1 MERRRL
7 AGSPWSVQACV
18 VISLLVVLGGRN
30 HSGSLSS
37 QQTKNQKKFSKMRK
51 HLKARNLRVLFKKSF
66 TKNKIMDD
74 SSTKKI
80 TAIQLHVF
88 ALIFLSA
95 HKNRIS

>member
-37 QQTKNQKKFSKMRK
+37 HQTKNPK
-51 HLKARNLRVLFKKSF
+51 
-66 TKNKIMDD
+66 KIMEVVL
-74 SSTKKI
+74 T
-80 TAIQLHVF
+80 VF
-88 ALIFLSA
+88 HALYFP
-95 HKNRIS
+95 